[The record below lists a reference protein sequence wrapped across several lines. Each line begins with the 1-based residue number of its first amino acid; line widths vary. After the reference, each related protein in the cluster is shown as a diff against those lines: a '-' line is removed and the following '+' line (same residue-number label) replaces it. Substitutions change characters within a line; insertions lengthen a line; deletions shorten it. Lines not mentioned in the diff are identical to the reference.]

1 MKIILV
7 SLLTLAVIFIQLLG
21 QQHQALAFPCSGGS
35 GKEYCGAYHL
45 GALQADK
52 DDNALSNPNNTKG
65 VDVDNHPCHK
75 SVNFCNGFKNGYNDE
90 AALLQ

>member
-7 SLLTLAVIFIQLLG
+7 STLTLAVIFIQLLG

-35 GKEYCGAYHL
+35 GKEYCKGYHEGAV
-45 GALQADK
+45 AADK
-52 DDNALSNPNNTKG
+52 DSDAMGSPNSKG

-75 SVNFCNGFKNGYNDE
+75 SADYCAGFNKGYNDE
-90 AALLQ
+90 AMLLS